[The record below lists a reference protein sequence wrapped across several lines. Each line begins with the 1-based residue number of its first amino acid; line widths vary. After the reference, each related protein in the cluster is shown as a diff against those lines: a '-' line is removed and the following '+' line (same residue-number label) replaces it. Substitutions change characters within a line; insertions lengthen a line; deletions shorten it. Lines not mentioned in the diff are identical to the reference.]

1 MRYTVTLRD
10 AQTGHAAFSAMWQQ
24 VKALLIAGHRVE
36 LSAKTETRSNAQNRL
51 MWQRLGELSRGVEW
65 HGQKL
70 SAEDWKEVLSAS
82 LRNQRAV
89 PGINGGFVV
98 LGQRTSRMTVPEMT
112 EMLDLISAFGAQQGV
127 TFEDEQ

>member
-1 MRYTVTLRD
+1 MRYAVTLRD

-51 MWQRLGELSRGVEW
+51 MWQRLGELARGVEW

-70 SAEDWKEVLSAS
+70 TAEDWKEVLSAS

-98 LGQRTSRMTVPEMT
+98 LGQRTSRMTVQEMT